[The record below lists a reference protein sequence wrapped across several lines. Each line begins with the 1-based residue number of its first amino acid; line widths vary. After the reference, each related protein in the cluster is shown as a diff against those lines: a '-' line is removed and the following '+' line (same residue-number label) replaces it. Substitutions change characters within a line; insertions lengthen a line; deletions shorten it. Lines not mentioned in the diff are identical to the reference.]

1 MLQSIVAFGANHTLP
16 TITEI
21 IRMYI
26 LWPQS
31 LRYAV
36 LLSLNLLVC
45 SASHTYYIVLPG
57 NAIRGENISFS
68 VHWLG
73 DSDLTVTAGIRNST
87 KLLSNVTKVIK
98 TDSIEILTLPGIAKN
113 TSFNEYKLMVN
124 GSSKNRSAFSEIMG
138 LPTMINSTSII
149 IQTDKALY
157 KPGETVYIRIIT
169 INYDLKPKNIDVD
182 LVIRDPRNN
191 IVQQYLKM
199 KSDLGVISTQFKLAN
214 SPMLGEWTIQAN
226 DDNLNRVFFSVA
238 ENVFQKF
245 NVKLNVPSFFINSK
259 IGNLNGTVTAK
270 YLYGKPVK
278 GYVTVTMKP
287 SFAEVFSEI
296 IKTFVISGSVNFSFT
311 HEEISN
317 ITYWAGL
324 NITATV
330 YEELTGIAVEEYVYV
345 RNENS
350 EYRLNLVSQNPVF
363 DQGLKFTAQ
372 IQVERIDNKSL
383 TKEEREKNVSIV
395 ITQGTGAFVESI
407 EISNETDVF
416 KQNFTMSESGI
427 VSLEFTVMQS
437 PAWIQFQVEYQTAH
451 QTFYFSNPR
460 TGNPFVQIK
469 ISETSLKVGTPFN
482 LQVNTYPKVQDL
494 YYVVFAKGMVVA
506 AGKNKTT
513 FSLTPEQSW
522 APAAQ
527 IIVYIHNSNGSFGDI
542 IQSTHIL
549 TIEGTLN
556 NQVSLSWT
564 KNTAKPL
571 ESLTLSVSAK
581 ESRSLVGLRVVE
593 KGSTLGDGNDL
604 TAKRVDNLFSMYYE
618 SFPMIG
624 SDAIIYN
631 TNEFNILPINE
642 NLVVGL
648 PQTQSKPQFTDTWI
662 WLDTNISS
670 SLSRNIQ
677 VTVPDKNTTWVAT
690 AFVMSEGLGLGFIDV
705 PIELSVVKPLILTL
719 NMPNMLTRG
728 EQFILEV
735 MLSNTLKED
744 MQVTVMLE
752 SSNSF
757 DIIVPNNTTVFL
769 AGQRNV
775 TISREN
781 GTVVFFPIQPKV
793 LGNITITVNATSKAA
808 SDTLTKY
815 IIVRPEGVKYYYSE
829 AVLFDVYGSGNT
841 PSTVSRD
848 LRFIFPSDLVQGSEE
863 AFITVVG
870 DLLEPSIN
878 GLESLIVMPY
888 GCGEQNMIVFAPN
901 IYVLFYLKATNQLT
915 ENIKEKSIGY
925 MEQGYQR
932 ELLYPHF
939 DGSFSAFGNFDASGS
954 TWLTSFVFRCFLQ
967 ARPFI
972 YINPDVLNRAVN
984 FLVQHQNMSTG
995 IFSEPGRVIHRDLQ
1009 GGQNGPITLT
1019 AYIVTSLLQD
1029 EYYRKLFEANVQKA
1043 VQYLEAK
1050 YDEGIASNYTLSVV
1064 AYALTLANS
1073 TRAQAALNLLN
1084 SRATNIGYGGTKYW
1098 STPQSAN
1105 FYWQPR
1111 TTDIETAAYALLS
1124 FHRQN
1129 RIADGIPVMKWIS
1142 QQRNQLG
1149 GYVSTQDTVM
1159 ALQALSQ
1166 FAAALP
1172 RGETSLVV
1180 NVTGPGSF
1188 VPKTFQVNS
1197 NLVLQRKQIE
1207 ISQPL
1212 LSVTATAVGYGLAL
1226 VQLNV
1231 VYNRKALSRRRRST
1245 ESEAFNL
1252 DLNVKEDASN
1262 IHKLTLDI
1270 SMSFQGEGN
1279 ETGMVLVEVGFLN
1292 GFQLGPESIP
1302 ITEPV
1307 ASVEPKENKVYL
1319 YLYSLTRDTVTVS
1332 VPMIRS
1338 ANVARSQDAVVTI
1351 TEYYNTR
1358 NTVSSSYNSA
1368 KMKNLTVCD
1377 FCGFNCTQCQSNV
1390 EKKSQTNSAYK
1401 PTFFTL
1407 CIFMSFLS
1415 YLF

>member
-1 MLQSIVAFGANHTLP
+1 
-16 TITEI
+16 
-21 IRMYI
+21 MYY
-26 LWPQS
+26 L
-31 LRYAV
+31 
-36 LLSLNLLVC
+36 
-45 SASHTYYIVLPG
+45 
-57 NAIRGENISFS
+57 
-68 VHWLG
+68 
-73 DSDLTVTAGIRNST
+73 
-87 KLLSNVTKVIK
+87 IK
-98 TDSIEILTLPGIAKN
+98 HI
-113 TSFNEYKLMVN
+113 F
-124 GSSKNRSAFSEIMG
+124 
-138 LPTMINSTSII
+138 I
-149 IQTDKALY
+149 IQ
-157 KPGETVYIRIIT
+157 
-169 INYDLKPKNIDVD
+169 
-182 LVIRDPRNN
+182 
-191 IVQQYLKM
+191 
-199 KSDLGVISTQFKLAN
+199 
-214 SPMLGEWTIQAN
+214 
-226 DDNLNRVFFSVA
+226 
-238 ENVFQKF
+238 
-245 NVKLNVPSFFINSK
+245 
-259 IGNLNGTVTAK
+259 
-270 YLYGKPVK
+270 
-278 GYVTVTMKP
+278 
-287 SFAEVFSEI
+287 
-296 IKTFVISGSVNFSFT
+296 
-311 HEEISN
+311 
-317 ITYWAGL
+317 
-324 NITATV
+324 
-330 YEELTGIAVEEYVYV
+330 
-345 RNENS
+345 
-350 EYRLNLVSQNPVF
+350 
-363 DQGLKFTAQ
+363 
-372 IQVERIDNKSL
+372 
-383 TKEEREKNVSIV
+383 
-395 ITQGTGAFVESI
+395 
-407 EISNETDVF
+407 
-416 KQNFTMSESGI
+416 
-427 VSLEFTVMQS
+427 
-437 PAWIQFQVEYQTAH
+437 
-451 QTFYFSNPR
+451 
-460 TGNPFVQIK
+460 
-469 ISETSLKVGTPFN
+469 VGTPFN

-604 TAKRVDNLFSMYYE
+604 TAKRVK
-618 SFPMIG
+618 
-624 SDAIIYN
+624 
-631 TNEFNILPINE
+631 FNILPINE

-705 PIELSVVKPLILTL
+705 PIE
-719 NMPNMLTRG
+719 
-728 EQFILEV
+728 
-735 MLSNTLKED
+735 
-744 MQVTVMLE
+744 VTVMLE